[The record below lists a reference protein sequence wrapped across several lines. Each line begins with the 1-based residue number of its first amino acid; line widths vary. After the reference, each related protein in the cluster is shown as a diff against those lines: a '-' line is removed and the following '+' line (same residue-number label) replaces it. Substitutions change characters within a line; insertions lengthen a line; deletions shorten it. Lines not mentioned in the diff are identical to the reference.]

1 MLEAEMSAFDA
12 GAYLASAG
20 LGRRIVKL
28 RGKETFFSQGEAA
41 DSVFYLQ
48 SGRAKLTVVSKYGK
62 EVTVTLLSAGEFIGE
77 ESLASAGALHK
88 SSSTSISDCIALK
101 IERQEMLRVLHEE
114 RSFSKLFIKFLLARG
129 VRLQSDLVDEFFDS
143 SEKRLARTLLVMAKF
158 GEPDESEWLNP
169 EVSEKTLAEVIGVR
183 LPDIGWFMNRFREQ
197 GLIEY
202 DGRIRVHR
210 DLRNVILHDRL
221 PVDNAAWPTI
231 IDAPRGQ
238 SKPAKRKPFQHPIY

>member
-1 MLEAEMSAFDA
+1 MTDSKQPTFDPHAF
-12 GAYLASAG
+12 LKNAG
-20 LGRRIVKL
+20 LGKRIVHLKAKQAL
-28 RGKETFFSQGEAA
+28 FSQGDVA

-114 RSFSKLFIKFLLARG
+114 HSFSKLFIKFLLARG

-169 EVSEKTLAEVIGVR
+169 EVTEESLAEMIGVPLSNIR
-183 LPDIGWFMNRFREQ
+183 FFMNRFREL
-197 GLIEY
+197 GLIEF
-202 DGRIRVHR
+202 DGRGRMHR
-210 DLRNVILHDRL
+210 ALLNVILHDRL
-221 PVDNAAWPTI
+221 PGYNAA
-231 IDAPRGQ
+231 
-238 SKPAKRKPFQHPIY
+238 